1 MFDVLNQFNL
11 PLVVLPLRAI
21 VLQGLLLLVTIAI
34 EAQVIENKLGLTPRG
49 SVQFSTLLN
58 LVSTV
63 GGWFLFLGVEN
74 FLPESTRLEIINY
87 ILFDD
92 LSPLSAAQLFA
103 LGVPLVLGLYIL
115 TFILESQILNLLLFA
130 LASKPKLQYET
141 TQVQYDRQ
149 QRYKASWTDRF
160 RMNTL
165 LIANAYSYTA
175 VVLLLLVTKSMRSGA
190 L

>member
-1 MFDVLNQFNL
+1 MFDFLNQLNI
-11 PLVVLPLRAI
+11 PLMVLPLRAI
-21 VLQGLLLLVTIAI
+21 VLQGLFLLVTIAI
-34 EAQVIENKLGLTPRG
+34 EARVMENKLGLSPRG
-49 SVQFSTLLN
+49 SVQFATLLN

-63 GGWFLFLGVEN
+63 GGWFLFLGAEN
-74 FLPESTRLEIINY
+74 FLPESGRLELINY
-87 ILFDD
+87 IFFDD
-92 LSPLSAAQLFA
+92 LSRFSGSQLIA
-103 LGVPLVLGLYIL
+103 LGFPVVLGLYIL

-130 LASKPKLQYET
+130 LASKPKLKYET

-149 QRYKASWTDRF
+149 QRYKSSWTDRF

-175 VVLLLLVTKSMRSGA
+175 VVLLLLVTKSMRTGA

>member
-1 MFDVLNQFNL
+1 MILDFLSRLGL
-11 PLVVLPLRAI
+11 PLFLLPLKTI
-21 VLQGLLLLVTIAI
+21 VLQTLLLFVTIAI
-34 EAQVIENKLGLTPRG
+34 EAQVIQNKLGLSPRG

-58 LVSTV
+58 LLSTV
-63 GGWFLFLGVEN
+63 TGWFLFLGIEG
-74 FLPESTRLEIINY
+74 FLPESSRIELINY
-87 ILFDD
+87 VFFNDTSR
-92 LSPLSAAQLFA
+92 LSLEQIAFLVIPLWLM
-103 LGVPLVLGLYIL
+103 LYVL
-115 TFILESQILNLLLFA
+115 TFILESQMLNLLLFL

-175 VVLLLLVTKSMRSGA
+175 VILLVFVTQVLNR
-190 L
+190 